1 MILLNLGF
9 AGICFVGIITEFM
22 LPAENQSQGRLFINA
37 IFFGLNA
44 YFAWLQF

>member
-1 MILLNLGF
+1 MYILNVAV
-9 AGICFVGIITEFM
+9 AGICLVGIITEFL
-22 LPAENQSQGRLFINA
+22 LPEERSSQGRLFMNA